1 MGANAVHAWVE
12 ILWVNLIHAHGAGAP
27 IGAVACLSMFGLILV
42 FFDVVVL
49 VHFFSLFVCN
59 VHISLLGVPSPFSHL
74 VPAKTLFSSS
84 LLHVCSI
91 SHPSHCNLLI
101 LFLLVGVLG
110 SMFPFL
116 WMERCCTIIRI
127 RLQVSTSP
135 KISTTCLARR
145 RRT

>member
-12 ILWVNLIHAHGAGAP
+12 ILRVNLIHAHRAGAP
-27 IGAVACLSMFGLILV
+27 IGVVACLSMFGLILV
-42 FFDVVVL
+42 FVDVVVL
-49 VHFFSLFVCN
+49 VYFFSLFVCN
-59 VHISLLGVPSPFSHL
+59 VHISLLGVPSPFSRP

-91 SHPSHCNLLI
+91 SHPLHCNLLI
-101 LFLLVGVLG
+101 LFLLVAVLG

-116 WMERCCTIIRI
+116 WMERCSTILRI
-127 RLQVSTSP
+127 RLQVPILP

>member
-1 MGANAVHAWVE
+1 MGANAVHGRVE
-12 ILWVNLIHAHGAGAP
+12 ILWVNWIHAYGAGAP
-27 IGAVACLSMFGLILV
+27 IGVVACLSMFDLILV
-42 FFDVVVL
+42 FVDVVVL
-49 VHFFSLFVCN
+49 VYFFSLFVCN
-59 VHISLLGVPSPFSHL
+59 VHISLLGVPSPFSRP

-91 SHPSHCNLLI
+91 SHPLHCNLLI
-101 LFLLVGVLG
+101 LFLLVAVLG

-116 WMERCCTIIRI
+116 WMERCSTILRI
-127 RLQVSTSP
+127 RLQVPILP